1 MKKILQSLLLT
12 LMFIAIFPIGAYAE
26 EANKNNSVAYS
37 KTDGKTTY
45 HKNIVDAV
53 NYGMSH
59 DVTIIMLKDWEL
71 KSAMNVVE
79 GTTLKINLDGHSIK
93 RIDDPSQLG
102 HNGEVITLH
111 PNSKLYLYGSSKD
124 VEYTK
129 DGTTIKSGGFVSGGN
144 TYNGG
149 GVYMKKGAFLHLER
163 VAVCGNHALN
173 YGGGIYTAGDNC
185 VIEMVN
191 AKVSL
196 NSASF
201 VGGGGGIT
209 LNGERSNLFL
219 ENNSEI
225 SYNSASTCG
234 GGVLIN
240 ENDCFVSSK
249 DHTGKI
255 INNTSGGGGA
265 IYVDDKYNTISYLT
279 LDGNSSGHGGAVY
292 FNRLSNTLS
301 NLKITNNKATKGSGG
316 GVCVQATMI
325 YLEDC
330 IITNNSSTEDG
341 GGVYVAKDYVVYLK
355 KYNKIADNT
364 KNSKKNNIF
373 LETDGNTKAYLRIT
387 EFNTSSSIGVSTG
400 LSGERLLVRDAIGE
414 SVLSSF
420 LMDDPD
426 KHYVSC
432 KYDGIWQ
439 KEGTANYT
447 LYLNNEYSGIYKA
460 GFNVDVNPR
469 VVQRD
474 GEVFKS
480 WSSETITLSD
490 VQKYNSYLQFT
501 MPLSNV
507 YISYTVFKMP
517 KDVTLNIQYPK
528 VGETLAKIGTVTW
541 NGKSKEIS
549 IDWYKENGTSYTKVE
564 NYVAQDGET
573 YYLMATINK
582 DADNEL
588 GFTSYVSVNDISI
601 KYENSQIEQP
611 TSVHFNSKDG
621 SVTLTSKSI
630 TLSNNE
636 KLVSVNPI
644 SFSVNTY
651 ITKDEFVSLLNEKIK
666 NGSTGTTDLGKEL
679 KLSLKEV
686 SVDDLFNEN
695 GYLKNKSNSFINLNA
710 TINNIDNVN
719 LDTYTTVSIV
729 IKLETNNSISF
740 VEDLSFTYK
749 EGTSLSVVKEN
760 IPSQVLVTAHGTQY
774 IANVDKS
781 NLDELL
787 AHVNNEGVLKV
798 PTNNTFAID
807 LPLTDN
813 EDKTIGDAKLK
824 VILTVQS
831 EDTLSTPIVPTG
843 GVYINSSA
851 LALVDD
857 LNVNELV
864 STEQDYKFNENGFSI
879 KAIADEGATINYE
892 ISGSETKSGTC
903 KSSDYILLGEGD
915 IYSLTIWASKDNI
928 ESSKLTVVYILSGNY
943 FDYVAKLEAPE
954 FDYES
959 DTYIPSDLN
968 ATVNENSTSFK
979 FILKS
984 SYNIKYFINDDYE
997 DVKDYDKENGIVLTC
1012 NDNEKKSYVITAW
1025 TEDNG
1030 ITSNTISATYIL
1042 DCREDIDISESLLW
1056 NLLVDIK
1063 PIEVGENLPNEFNL
1077 KVVGQGT
1084 SASKTIE
1091 LNSENWGISQ
1101 DKKASYSTVY
1111 TAKVNIDNVFNAD
1124 GTATLEDKQNVL
1136 ADMIVTAKQSG
1147 DKEKAKGEIKT
1158 EVKLEDGEFFLY
1170 IIMPI
1175 TEVGKYTLNS
1185 IEIGEYTNTISYV
1198 EALSMNNDLSRLD
1211 LPYILLNVTDEDNNQ
1226 DVIKISGYDLLKFD
1240 TLFDSSN
1247 SNAQEI
1253 KLVINEEGLLPTY
1266 VSNPNNLDTNISL
1279 TIKVDAKKNQDATLV
1294 DKKDAISKTDLTD
1307 IEKELLDNN
1316 DDATIDLKLNV
1327 SDEVDDKDVELVDNN
1342 LNNYKIIKILDLT
1355 LTKIITYK
1363 DTVYTFP
1370 VSSTTSPI
1378 EISIAIDDAY
1388 INKVDG
1394 INRIYKVLRIHNN
1407 NVDFLDAPFNSSNKT
1422 IAFKTDEFS
1431 TYALV
1436 YLDTYNTKPSE
1447 EVVNKVVTCEEYM
1460 NSKNWTW
1467 SEIKKACVY
1476 KVSNTSSK

>member
-1 MKKILQSLLLT
+1 MKKILQCLFLT
-12 LMFIAIFPIGAYAE
+12 LMFITIFPIGTYAE
-26 EANKNNSVAYS
+26 ETNENNSVAYS
-37 KTDGKTTY
+37 ITDGNTTY
-45 HKNIVDAV
+45 HRNIVDAV

-59 DVTIIMLKDWEL
+59 DVTIVMLKDWEL
-71 KSAMNVVE
+71 RSAMNVVE
-79 GTTLKINLDGHSIK
+79 GTTLKINLNGHSIK
-93 RIDDPSQLG
+93 RVDNPSQLG
-102 HNGEVITLH
+102 HSGEVITMH
-111 PNSKLYLYGSSKD
+111 PNCKLYLYGSSKE

-149 GVYMKKGAFLHLER
+149 GIYMKKGSYLHLER

-173 YGGGIYTAGDNC
+173 YGGGIYTAGDKC
-185 VIEMVN
+185 VINMVN

-201 VGGGGGIT
+201 VGGGGGVT
-209 LNGERSNLFL
+209 LNGEKSNLFL
-219 ENNSEI
+219 ESNSEI
-225 SYNSASTCG
+225 SYNSASTIG

-240 ENDCFVSSK
+240 ENDCFVSSE

-255 INNTSGGGGA
+255 IKNTSGGGGA
-265 IYVDDKYNTISYLT
+265 IYVDDKYNTVSYLT
-279 LDGNSSGHGGAVY
+279 LDGNSSGQGGAVY
-292 FNRLSNTLS
+292 FNRISNTLS

-316 GVCVQATMI
+316 GVCVKASLI

-330 IITNNSSTEDG
+330 TITNNSSTEDG
-341 GGVYVAKDYVVYLK
+341 GGVYVAKDYEVCLR
-355 KYNKIADNT
+355 KYNKITDN
-364 KNSKKNNIF
+364 NKNNEKNNVF
-373 LETDGNTKAYLRIT
+373 LETDGTTKAYLRIA
-387 EFNTSSSIGVSTG
+387 EFNTGSSIGVSTG
-400 LSGERLLVRDAIGE
+400 LSGERLLARDAMGE

-447 LYLNNEYSGIYKA
+447 LYLNNDYSGIYKA
-460 GFNVDVNPR
+460 GFDVDVNPR

-480 WSSETITLSD
+480 WSSETLTLSD
-490 VQKYNSYLQFT
+490 AQKYNSYLEFT

-517 KDVTLNIQYPK
+517 KDTTLNVQYPK
-528 VGETLAKIGTVTW
+528 VGETLAKTGTVTW

-549 IDWYKENGTSYTKVE
+549 IDWYKENGTSYTKVD
-564 NYVAQDGET
+564 NYTAVDGET

-588 GFTSYVSVNDISI
+588 GFTSYVSTSDISI
-601 KYENSQIEQP
+601 KYESSQIEQP

-621 SVTLTSKSI
+621 GVTLTSKSI
-630 TLSNNE
+630 TLSSNE

-644 SFSVNTY
+644 SFSVNAY

-666 NGSTGTTDLGKEL
+666 NGSTGTTDLGREL

-695 GYLKNKSNSFINLNA
+695 GYLKDKTSSFINLSA
-710 TINNIDNVN
+710 AINDNDIN
-719 LDTYTTVSIV
+719 LDAYTTVPIV
-729 IKLETNNSISF
+729 IKLDTNNSISF

-760 IPSQVLVTAHGTQY
+760 IPSQVLVSAHGAQY

-787 AHVNNEGVLKV
+787 VHVNSDGVLKV
-798 PTNNTFAID
+798 PTNNPFTIE

-813 EDKTIGDAKLK
+813 EDKTISDVKLK
-824 VILTVQS
+824 VNLTVENADS
-831 EDTLSTPIVPTG
+831 LNTPTVPAG
-843 GVYINSSA
+843 GVYTNSSA
-851 LALVDD
+851 AALFDD
-857 LNVNELV
+857 LNINELV
-864 STEQDYKFNENGFSI
+864 STEQDYKFDENGFSV
-879 KAIADEGATINYE
+879 KAVADEGTTIHYE

-903 KSSDYILLGEGD
+903 KSTDYILLGEGD

-943 FDYVAKLEAPE
+943 FDYVAKLEAPT

-959 DTYIPSDLN
+959 DTYIPEDAN
-968 ATVNENSTSFK
+968 ASVNDNYTTFK
-979 FILKS
+979 FTLKS
-984 SYNIKYFINDDYE
+984 NYNIKYFINDDYE

-1012 NDNEKKSYVITAW
+1012 NDNEKKTYVITAW
-1025 TEDNG
+1025 TEENG
-1030 ITSNTISATYIL
+1030 ITSDTVSATYIL

-1063 PIEVGENLPNEFNL
+1063 PIEVGKNLPNEFNL

-1091 LNSENWGISQ
+1091 LSSENWGTSQ
-1101 DKKASYSTVY
+1101 DEKASYSTVY
-1111 TAKVNIDNVFNAD
+1111 TAKVNIDDIFDAD

-1147 DKEKAKGEIKT
+1147 DKEKTKGEIKA
-1158 EVKLEDGEFFLY
+1158 EVKLEDSKFFLY

-1185 IEIGEYTNTISYV
+1185 IEIGEYTKTISYD
-1198 EALSMNNDLSRLD
+1198 EALSMDNDLSRLD
-1211 LPYILLNVTDEDNNQ
+1211 LPYILLNVTDEDNNK
-1226 DVIKISGYDLLKFD
+1226 DVIKISGYDVLKFD

-1247 SNAQEI
+1247 SNGQEI
-1253 KLVINEEGLLPTY
+1253 TLVISEEGLLPTY

-1279 TIKVDAKKNQDATLV
+1279 KIKVDAKKSEDATLV
-1294 DKKDAISKTDLTD
+1294 DKKDAIDKVELNDY
-1307 IEKELLDNN
+1307 EKEILDENEE
-1316 DDATIDLKLNV
+1316 ATYDLKLDI
-1327 SDEVDDKDVELVDNN
+1327 SDDVDDKDVELVNNN
-1342 LNNYKIIKILDLT
+1342 LDNYKLIKKLDLT

-1363 DTVYTFP
+1363 DTIYTSP
-1370 VSSTTSPI
+1370 VSSTNSPI
-1378 EISIAIDDAY
+1378 EVSIFINDAY
-1388 INKVDG
+1388 INIVEG
-1394 INRIYKVLRIHNN
+1394 ISRTYKVLRVHDN
-1407 NVDFLDAPFNSSNKT
+1407 NVDLLDASFNSTNKT
-1422 IAFKTDEFS
+1422 ITFKTDKFS
-1431 TYALV
+1431 TYAVV
-1436 YLDTYNTKPSE
+1436 YIDTYKVEPSE

-1467 SEIKKACVY
+1467 SESKKACVY